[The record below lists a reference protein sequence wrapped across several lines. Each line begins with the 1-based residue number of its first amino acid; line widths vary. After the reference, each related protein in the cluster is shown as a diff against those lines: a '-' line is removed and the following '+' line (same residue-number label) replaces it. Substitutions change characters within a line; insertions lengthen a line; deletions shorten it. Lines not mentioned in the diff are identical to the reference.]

1 MRSLLLITLL
11 CNIMPA
17 ALLAQEPTSL
27 RVMDERT
34 ARVGHTLALRNHALC
49 QRDGRTGYW
58 SGFLAASLAQ
68 YDRAD
73 RAAIAQQDG
82 IEARPTITYLVP
94 GGAAARAGFQRGDVI
109 AAVNG
114 TAFPTT
120 LPDKASYAPQSQ
132 LEAATDKSEARYDVL
147 RGGKPL
153 SINLTFDSG
162 CRSRLT
168 VRDTARLNGR
178 ADGVYAEINAGIFK
192 LVADDDELAFFIGHE
207 MSHNILGHADWLD
220 KVGRKTSH
228 IRETEIAADRYSLRL
243 MKGAGYDP
251 DAAARFWRKVDK
263 KFPFF
268 ILSDG
273 THMSD
278 KARTRFL
285 AQEAAALAAQ

>member
-1 MRSLLLITLL
+1 MRSLLPFSLA
-11 CNIMPA
+11 CA
-17 ALLAQEPTSL
+17 AICTPLAAQEPLSL
-27 RVMDERT
+27 RDMDERV
-34 ARVGHTLALRNHALC
+34 ARVGHTLALRNLALC
-49 QRDGRTGYW
+49 QREGRTSYW
-58 SGFLAASLAQ
+58 SGFLATSLAQ
-68 YDRAD
+68 YDRRE

-82 IEARPTITYLVP
+82 IQEQPTITYLVP
-94 GGAAARAGFQRGDVI
+94 DGAAARAGFQHGDVI

-114 TAFPTT
+114 KAFPTT

-132 LEAATDKSEARYDVL
+132 LEAATDKAQARYEVL

-153 SINLTFDSG
+153 TINLTFDSG

-168 VRDTARLNGR
+168 VRDTPRLNGR
-178 ADGVYAEINAGIFK
+178 ADGIYAEVNAGVFK
-192 LVADDDELAFFIGHE
+192 LVADDDELAFFVGHE
-207 MSHNILGHADWLD
+207 MAHNILGHADWLD

-228 IRETEIAADRYSLRL
+228 IRQTEIAADRYSLRL
-243 MKGAGYDP
+243 MKGAGFDP
-251 DAAARFWRKVDK
+251 AAAARFWQKVDK

>member
-1 MRSLLLITLL
+1 
-11 CNIMPA
+11 
-17 ALLAQEPTSL
+17 
-27 RVMDERT
+27 MDERV
-34 ARVGHTLALRNHALC
+34 ARVGYMLALRNLALC
-49 QRDGRTGYW
+49 QREGRTGYW
-58 SGFLAASLAQ
+58 SGFLSASLAQ

-73 RAAIAQQDG
+73 RAAVAQRDG
-82 IEARPTITYLVP
+82 IEDRPTITYLVP
-94 GGAAARAGFQRGDVI
+94 GGAAARAGFQQGDVI

-114 TAFPTT
+114 TAFAAK

-132 LEAATDKSEARYDVL
+132 LEAATDKPEARYDVL
-147 RGGKPL
+147 RGGQPL
-153 SINLTFDSG
+153 TINLSFDSG

-168 VRDTARLNGR
+168 VRDTPRLNGR
-178 ADGVYAEINAGIFK
+178 ADGIYAEVNAGVFK
-192 LVADDDELAFFIGHE
+192 LVSDEDELAFFIGHE
-207 MSHNILGHADWLD
+207 MAHNILGHADWLD

-251 DAAARFWRKVDK
+251 AAAARFWQKVDK

-273 THMSD
+273 THMRD
-278 KARTRFL
+278 KARIRFL